1 MAETGS
7 AVSSLVLRLP
17 TERRLDLISHCD
29 IGKMCLASFMLEANH
44 KKKNVLTDL
53 EPNRA
58 RKEGKNLSKFPRF
71 PHFLGTQG

>member
-17 TERRLDLISHCD
+17 TERRLDSISHCE

-44 KKKNVLTDL
+44 KKK
-53 EPNRA
+53 RIHKSGA
-58 RKEGKNLSKFPRF
+58 K
-71 PHFLGTQG
+71 